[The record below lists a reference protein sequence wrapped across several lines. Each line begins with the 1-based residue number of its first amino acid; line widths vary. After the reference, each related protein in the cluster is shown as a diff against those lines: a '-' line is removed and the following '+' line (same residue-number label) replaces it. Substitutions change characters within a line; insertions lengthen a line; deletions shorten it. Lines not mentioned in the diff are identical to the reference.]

1 VQLRLQRYKS
11 MAWET
16 VAVTIDKTEVAGMFN
31 STQSVLNVTGKTS
44 AKVGSSVT
52 INKDAYTI
60 TSILD
65 IGERGET
72 FDLILEKAK
81 K

>member
-1 VQLRLQRYKS
+1 

-16 VAVTIDKTEVAGMFN
+16 VAATIDKTEVAGMFN
-31 STQSVLNVTGKTS
+31 SAQSVLNITGTTS
-44 AKVGSSVT
+44 AKVGSTVT

-60 TSILD
+60 SSVVN
-65 IGERGET
+65 IGERGEA

>member
-1 VQLRLQRYKS
+1 
-11 MAWET
+11 
-16 VAVTIDKTEVAGMFN
+16 MFN
-31 STQSVLNVTGKTS
+31 SMQSVLNVTGKTS
-44 AKVGSSVT
+44 AKVGSSVI

-60 TSILD
+60 TNVVD

-72 FDLILEKAK
+72 FDLMLEKAK

>member
-1 VQLRLQRYKS
+1 

-16 VAVTIDKTEVAGMFN
+16 VAATIDKTETAGMFN
-31 STQSVLNVTGKTS
+31 TEQSVLNIAGKVT

-52 INKDAYTI
+52 INKENFTVL
-60 TSILD
+60 SIID
-65 IGERGET
+65 VADRGEA
-72 FDLILEKAK
+72 FDLLLERSK

>member
-1 VQLRLQRYKS
+1 

-16 VAVTIDKTEVAGMFN
+16 VAVTIDKTETAGMFD
-31 STQSVLNVTGKTS
+31 SAQSVLNVTGKTS
-44 AKVGSSVT
+44 AKVGSSVI

-60 TSILD
+60 TNVVD

-72 FDLILEKAK
+72 FDLMLEKAK

>member
-1 VQLRLQRYKS
+1 

-16 VAVTIDKTEVAGMFN
+16 VAATIDKTETAGMFN
-31 STQSVLNVTGKTS
+31 TEQSVLNIAGKVT

-52 INKDAYTI
+52 INKENFTVF
-60 TSILD
+60 SIID
-65 IGERGET
+65 VADRGEA
-72 FDLILEKAK
+72 FDLLLERSK

>member
-1 VQLRLQRYKS
+1 

-16 VAVTIDKTEVAGMFN
+16 VAVTIDKTETAGMFN
-31 STQSVLNVTGKTS
+31 STQSVLNVTGSTS

-60 TSILD
+60 TSVLD

-72 FDLILEKAK
+72 FDLMLEKAK